1 MVEVR
6 QLALLTGLLPL
17 LSSIGKRSHW
27 PATKGCNRSMGI
39 EVEASKLDSTQF
51 RSGDPGEQVVVWS
64 SHTTAVHNWNQQNQ
78 SM

>member
-1 MVEVR
+1 M
-6 QLALLTGLLPL
+6 PP
-17 LSSIGKRSHW
+17 KRKS
-27 PATKGCNRSMGI
+27 NRSMGI